1 MLWESTTTGASG
13 DMGGIHIAF
22 AKLKKEIGRLQGF
35 VDILQEQSGMRLQ
48 RLREHGISDPVWE
61 QEYNTDEYTG
71 EMKE

>member
-1 MLWESTTTGASG
+1 MS
-13 DMGGIHIAF
+13 GIHIAF
-22 AKLKKEIGRLQGF
+22 AKLKKEVGRLQGFVERLQGF